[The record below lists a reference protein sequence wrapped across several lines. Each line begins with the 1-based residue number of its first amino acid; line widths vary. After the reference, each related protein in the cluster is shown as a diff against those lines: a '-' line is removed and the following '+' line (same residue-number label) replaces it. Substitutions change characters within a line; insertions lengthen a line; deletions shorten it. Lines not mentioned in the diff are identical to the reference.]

1 VKRLLAAALSAAV
14 FLPGAAA
21 RPPTVPSFSHV
32 VVIMFENKDAAEVP
46 GNSDAPTFSGLARRG
61 ASLANYKAVSH
72 PSLPNYIA
80 LVSGST
86 QGIRS
91 DCTDCLVDGMSLAD
105 TLTHAKRTWK
115 AYAEG
120 LPSPGFTGASAG
132 SYAKKHVPFLYFRNV
147 LSRPRQRK
155 SIVPLAQLTADLKAR
170 RLPDFSFVV
179 PDLCHDMHDC
189 SVATGDNWLGHWL
202 KILVASKE
210 LRGGAVFVL
219 FDESH
224 TWGSGDGGHVPAY
237 VVGPAVRAGATT
249 KQAVSHYSVLAT
261 IEASWRLPRLGASAH
276 AAPIRG
282 IWRGGK

>member
-1 VKRLLAAALSAAV
+1 
-14 FLPGAAA
+14 
-21 RPPTVPSFSHV
+21 
-32 VVIMFENKDAAEVP
+32 
-46 GNSDAPTFSGLARRG
+46 
-61 ASLANYKAVSH
+61 
-72 PSLPNYIA
+72 
-80 LVSGST
+80 
-86 QGIRS
+86 
-91 DCTDCLVDGMSLAD
+91 
-105 TLTHAKRTWK
+105 
-115 AYAEG
+115 
-120 LPSPGFTGASAG
+120 
-132 SYAKKHVPFLYFRNV
+132 
-147 LSRPRQRK
+147 
-155 SIVPLAQLTADLKAR
+155 
-170 RLPDFSFVV
+170 V